1 MASTVK
7 PNRRP
12 FPRCFTTA
20 GKKTP
25 ARLAR
30 RGDTTRERSRNATN
44 ERHIGAYSFSFREG
58 IATRDRAESSLN
70 ETPCA
75 ACENRKQTQRERE
88 RESKTL
94 GEPPRKIQ
102 RACRNRFCNGGS
114 MLSDRG
120 SPRGM
125 RKSTRAH
132 STERQRG
139 ALEVTNTG
147 KRVKRAGL
155 CIRIS
160 PASRRIAR
168 VPRRRLTLGIIKT

>member
-88 RESKTL
+88 REQDARRASAENSTCMQKPFL
-94 GEPPRKIQ
+94 Q
-102 RACRNRFCNGGS
+102 RRFDAFGS
-114 MLSDRG
+114 RIAAWNEE
-120 SPRGM
+120 
-125 RKSTRAH
+125 KHTRALH
-132 STERQRG
+132 
-139 ALEVTNTG
+139 G
-147 KRVKRAGL
+147 KTKRRAGSYEYGKKSETSRPVHPHL
-155 CIRIS
+155 
-160 PASRRIAR
+160 ASEPTNRASTA
-168 VPRRRLTLGIIKT
+168 PPTDAWYH